1 MKPPVLFWALL
12 LLLLATVP
20 GPGPRPAAGA
30 PGSCSQRCG
39 DRDGSCSCHPTC
51 SGLSSCCSD
60 FRDFCLEISP
70 YSGSMMGGKDF
81 VVQHLNWFSPTE
93 GVICRFKESIQTLGH
108 VDSFGRVHCVSPLLY
123 ETGRIPFTLSLD
135 NGRSFPRSGTWL
147 AGESRLTEP
156 GRPYRELP

>member
-1 MKPPVLFWALL
+1 MPAGDPG
-12 LLLLATVP
+12 ATGWLGSPHP
-20 GPGPRPAAGA
+20 GPAFPA
-30 PGSCSQRCG
+30 
-39 DRDGSCSCHPTC
+39 TC
-51 SGLSSCCSD
+51 N
-60 FRDFCLEISP
+60 P
-70 YSGSMMGGKDF
+70 
-81 VVQHLNWFSPTE
+81 H
-93 GVICRFKESIQTLGH
+93 RFKESIQTLGH